1 LCANEAGKGWD
12 EPVCGLDGDFLVEE
26 LAALCKD
33 EVAPLRLLAVC
44 CAECTNEHALAVREE
59 GVRELFLRTRMRDE
73 VVDETKERTFVCHL
87 VSAAGVSALRQYTL

>member
-26 LAALCKD
+26 LATLCKD
-33 EVAPLRLLAVC
+33 EVAPLRLLPVC
-44 CAECTNEHALAVREE
+44 RTERADEDALAIREE
-59 GVRELFLRTRMRDE
+59 GIREFLLRTSMRDE
-73 VVDETKERTFVCHL
+73 VADGRTEHTLVCHL